1 MSVIGVRWSFY
12 LPTHTGLQHRLGF
25 LHCAVSKLTF
35 WQQILLYHQNMAG
48 CLCSWKALSAWG
60 NTAAVP
66 INHSSSSATRI
77 NSQSS
82 NHGKHWS
89 SHCHLCPSQFR
100 NPLLKN
106 RLLHYCSCWLA
117 TAKSLEITWNP
128 VGKLSW
134 FWPIALKLKSSVWSV
149 KSDPDRT
156 ATFVCTYREVTASS
170 QHWLGYRHHSNH
182 SQASEFP
189 FHLFACY

>member
-35 WQQILLYHQNMAG
+35 WQQILQYHQNMAG

-89 SHCHLCPSQFR
+89 KQSLPLVPLSVQEPSLKEQASSLLLMLTCYCKISRNYLESCRKTLMVLANCFKAEVICVKCEVRPRQDSHLCMY
-100 NPLLKN
+100 L
-106 RLLHYCSCWLA
+106 
-117 TAKSLEITWNP
+117 
-128 VGKLSW
+128 
-134 FWPIALKLKSSVWSV
+134 
-149 KSDPDRT
+149 
-156 ATFVCTYREVTASS
+156 
-170 QHWLGYRHHSNH
+170 
-182 SQASEFP
+182 
-189 FHLFACY
+189 